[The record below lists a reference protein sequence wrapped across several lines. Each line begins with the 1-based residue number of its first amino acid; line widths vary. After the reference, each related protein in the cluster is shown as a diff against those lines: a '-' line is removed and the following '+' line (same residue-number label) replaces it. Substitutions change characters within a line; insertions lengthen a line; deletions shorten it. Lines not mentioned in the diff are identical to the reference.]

1 MNKAINQQSFTTL
14 TRMLTSNVLT
24 KRKSTSRKPL
34 QGHAQK
40 YWIHYEDN
48 CDTINTTYKTC
59 SISEVL
65 VSKLHSPATISCNS
79 CFSSTTSWLCKPIVY
94 HTSDFSDTPKA
105 TRILIWWLSLWFS
118 ASIQCTQGI
127 IQSDGWNLLSK
138 LSQFG
143 DSKGMKATKI
153 YLKGSR

>member
-59 SISEVL
+59 SMSEVL
-65 VSKLHSPATISCNS
+65 VSKLHTPATISCNS

-94 HTSDFSDTPKA
+94 HTSDFSDTPRPLEYLMIVFVVFSINPMHSRHNSKWRMESSLKA
-105 TRILIWWLSLWFS
+105 KLIW
-118 ASIQCTQGI
+118 
-127 IQSDGWNLLSK
+127 
-138 LSQFG
+138 
-143 DSKGMKATKI
+143 
-153 YLKGSR
+153 R